1 MYELS
6 NSRGNEMIDQ
16 TIIVVM
22 GIVIAVAIFVG
33 ITARL
38 IPRPKN
44 APDPLTDAQND
55 AVNKYMRE
63 HPAPSLLIGDDNEVK
78 PVYALDDRF
87 MQKVNKLEIDGK
99 LYNVVP
105 VWKPELVG
113 VRNSGYHLECTAHD
127 GPPLWF
133 SKDSLRQLKKDG
145 NLVLYCVTEVDFKDE
160 TV

>member
-38 IPRPKN
+38 ILRPKKVSE
-44 APDPLTDAQND
+44 PLTDAQND
-55 AVNKYMRE
+55 AVSAYMRE
-63 HPAPSLLIGDDNEVK
+63 NPAPSLLIDDDGVR
-78 PVYALDDRF
+78 PVYTLDDRF
-87 MQKVNKLEIDGK
+87 MRKVKKLEIDGK